1 MASKKH
7 DIFWIS
13 YADLLTSLFFIV
25 LVLFAITF
33 FKYQNKV
40 EDLKKKLEVFQ
51 LVENSLAPLKAKE
64 NVFLYDEQYKRFTLT
79 KPVKFQ
85 ISKTEITPSDVV
97 SYDVQ
102 APYLITAGKE
112 LLATI
117 DKLENERKTNDALKD
132 ISYIVVISGYA
143 SKLGPNP
150 DLNSDYDL
158 SYHRAINLWKFWK
171 ANGIDFENEK
181 YKDFIDLQIA
191 GNGWGGIGR
200 EKIEINNQRF
210 IIQIIPKT
218 KNID

>member
-1 MASKKH
+1 MAGKKN

-51 LVENSLAPLKAKE
+51 LVENSLMPLKEKE
-64 NVFLYDEQYKRFTLT
+64 NVFIYDEQYKRFTLT
-79 KPVKFQ
+79 KPVKFEL
-85 ISKTEITPSDVV
+85 SKTQITPSEVIN
-97 SYDVQ
+97 YDEQ
-102 APYLITAGKE
+102 APYLISAGRE

-117 DKLENERKTNDALKD
+117 NKLEHDRKTNNALKD

-143 SKLGPNP
+143 SKLGQNP
-150 DLNSDYDL
+150 DINSDYDL
-158 SYHRAINLWKFWK
+158 SYHRAVNLWKFWK
-171 ANGIDFENEK
+171 KNGIDFEDEK

-200 EKIEINNQRF
+200 EKIEQNNQRF
-210 IIQIIPKT
+210 IIQILPKT